1 MATVSTIPPKKVN
14 TKDKVNIIS
23 SWMGEYKGKLYVH
36 MQQLGPDGKA
46 KRRFY
51 CWILEPD
58 LDELRKALNIAAS
71 NQKITD
77 PVVIHKRANG
87 YQLQIV
93 RVSRKIDPNGDLF
106 QLQVIH
112 YEDPE
117 TPIANIIIKDVKS
130 FKDMM
135 NSLLNKWYC

>member
-1 MATVSTIPPKKVN
+1 MATVSTITPKKVN

-23 SWMGEYKGKLYVH
+23 SWMGEYKGELYVH
-36 MQQLGPDGKA
+36 MQQGPPDRKS
-46 KRRFY
+46 KRFFY

-58 LDELRKALNIAAS
+58 LEELIKALNIIVS

-77 PVVIHKRANG
+77 PIVIHKRANG

-106 QLQVIH
+106 QLQVSH
-112 YEDPE
+112 YENPE
-117 TPIANIIIKDVKS
+117 TPIANIIIKDVKT
-130 FKDMM
+130 FKDMI